1 MIVHKD
7 DYIYMVIPAGT
18 TFYKKVRVHSESRR
32 DVKAAVLELRS
43 LEVGILPIMSTKGG
57 TITNLNNDFK
67 LRVPEALVKSVVVF
81 LDNDSSIY
89 NINYVFIDNVK
100 SIKDAIFTSFHD
112 GNFNYVVGEVVK
124 SNWYDTSPT
133 VICTNGIH
141 GFLSL
146 NAAIGY

>member
-18 TFYKKVRVHSESRR
+18 TFYKKVRAHSESRR

-43 LEVGILPIMSTKGG
+43 LKVGILPIMFTKGG
-57 TITNLNNDFK
+57 TITNLNKDFK

-81 LDNDSSIY
+81 LDNDSSVY
-89 NINYVFIDNVK
+89 NINYVDNVK

-112 GNFNYVVGEVVK
+112 ENFNYVVGKVVK
-124 SNWYDTSPT
+124 SNWYDADPT
-133 VICTNGIH
+133 EICTNGIH